1 MFVYDVGVFSG
12 SFLKAYVAVVAQP
25 IFTQI
30 YPHCYGAKV
39 PNPHSDCSAELV
51 DSQTYTQVLP
61 MQPFRLTMQ
70 DP

>member
-1 MFVYDVGVFSG
+1 M
-12 SFLKAYVAVVAQP
+12 AQP

-39 PNPHSDCSAELV
+39 PNPHGDCSAELV

-61 MQPFRLTMQ
+61 MQPFASPCRTFEAHFLINLLIWRWSVR
-70 DP
+70 